1 MLWNDRE
8 GISDQESGRARN
20 LEPGTRNEEPGT
32 RNEERGTRNEE
43 QGTRNKEQGT
53 RNRVLPGSALN
64 PDPRF
69 LIPASFHER
78 FRRPQGP

>member
-1 MLWNDRE
+1 VK
-8 GISDQESGRARN
+8 ESGIRN
-20 LEPGTRNEEPGT
+20 QAEQGTWNQERRT
-32 RNEERGTRNEE
+32 RNEER
-43 QGTRNKEQGT
+43 GT

-78 FRRPQGP
+78 FRRPQRP